1 MSEFLKNLMK
11 DLEKGNELVFRLTPD
26 GVGVAMEKRSLIG
39 YLDADGGGEGSGIT
53 GCCGGDN
60 AAADCKNCERLPRET
75 RETLGDESGDDD
87 SDSDSDF
94 GEELTVEE
102 LIEVAKAKARAIA
115 VLIAMAD
122 ALEAGECDFLKGA
135 ADLSAQEM
143 VYLAEEILDA
153 ADDQEMKFKDWC
165 VCDFVEQMID
175 GMMESMEFV
184 TEPSDVSKSGD
195 GRSEAEAAKDEPSG
209 VGEKNPRASF
219 AGASE

>member
-1 MSEFLKNLMK
+1 MSEFLKDLMK

-39 YLDADGGGEGSGIT
+39 YLDADGGGESSGIT
-53 GCCGGDN
+53 GCGGGDN
-60 AAADCKNCERLPRET
+60 AAADCKNCERLPKET

-87 SDSDSDF
+87 SDSDF

-102 LIEVAKAKARAIA
+102 LIEVTKAKARAIA
-115 VLIAMAD
+115 VLTVLAD
-122 ALEAGECDFLKGA
+122 ALGAGECDFLKGV

-153 ADDQEMKFKDWC
+153 ADDQETKFKDWC
-165 VCDFVEQMID
+165 SCDFAEQMID
-175 GMMESMEFV
+175 EMVESMEFV
-184 TEPSDVSKSGD
+184 TGPSDASESGD
-195 GRSEAEAAKDEPSG
+195 GCGEAEAAKNEPSG
-209 VGEKNPRASF
+209 VSEKNPRASF